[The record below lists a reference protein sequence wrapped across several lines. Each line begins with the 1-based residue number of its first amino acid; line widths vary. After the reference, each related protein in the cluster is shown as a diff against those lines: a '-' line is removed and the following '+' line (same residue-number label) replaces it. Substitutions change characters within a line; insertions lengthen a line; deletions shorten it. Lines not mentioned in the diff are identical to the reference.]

1 MATLQKESI
10 MKRIYKNLIKVD
22 VIKKF
27 MRENGLGIKK
37 LSQLSGVSLYMM
49 RVILSGNSS
58 AGLTHLLKIA
68 RVMGVNFV
76 DLLNDKCEIELVE

>member
-1 MATLQKESI
+1 
-10 MKRIYKNLIKVD
+10 MKRIYKDLIKVD

-49 RVILSGNSS
+49 RVILGGNST
-58 AGLTHLLKIA
+58 AGLPHILKIA
-68 RVMGVNFV
+68 RVMGANFV

>member
-1 MATLQKESI
+1 

-27 MRENGLGIKK
+27 MRKNGLDIKK

>member
-10 MKRIYKNLIKVD
+10 MKRIYKDLIKVD